1 MNRKIFMVTALLTF
15 VLFSAACTHVHR
27 IKGYDAD
34 PANLKASKTKKVAVV
49 FLESNVR
56 QQYKSSAQGHTFIFE
71 DAKAFLQQAYST
83 ALHGFVASTEFF
95 TKEPGPGFDVYLYP
109 KLNIEVKA
117 RLIGAYCRVDFEMSA
132 KDRNEKEIG
141 RKSGSK
147 EADII
152 IIVKG
157 DETCKDLL
165 LHTYYDP
172 SYEVFQMIDNL

>member
-1 MNRKIFMVTALLTF
+1 MSHKIFWVT
-15 VLFSAACTHVHR
+15 VLFTLVIFSAACTHVHR

-34 PANLKASKTKKVAVV
+34 PANLKASKNKKVAVV

-83 ALHGFVASTEFF
+83 ALQGFVASTEFF
-95 TKEPGPGFDVYLYP
+95 TNEAGPGFDVYLYP
-109 KLNIEVKA
+109 KLNIEVKSK
-117 RLIGAYCRVDFEMSA
+117 LIGAYCQVNFEMVA
-132 KDRNEKEIG
+132 KDRNGKEIG
-141 RKSGSK
+141 RKHKSK

-152 IIVKG
+152 IIIKG